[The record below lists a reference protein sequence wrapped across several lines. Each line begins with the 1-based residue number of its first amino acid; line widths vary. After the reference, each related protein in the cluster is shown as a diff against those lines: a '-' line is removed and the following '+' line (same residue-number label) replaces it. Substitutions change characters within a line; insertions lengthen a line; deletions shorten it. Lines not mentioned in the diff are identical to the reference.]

1 MSTLTLNLICK
12 LDNFTLKI
20 NQSLDLNGITG
31 IYGHSGCG
39 KSTLLRIIA
48 GLNNH
53 AVGQLSFNSVTLQNS
68 TLPNNTVP
76 NNTFPHNKS
85 HHENNLKNKAI
96 FIPPQKRN
104 FSLVFQDNRLFPHLN
119 VRENLIFA
127 AKRCNNSQLKL
138 DDVIKLTRLS
148 PLANKPVTTLSG
160 GEQQRVAL
168 ARAILAEP
176 KLLLLDEPLSALDQK
191 SKTNILQLL
200 KQIQKQLNI
209 PMLYVSHSLDEL
221 QQIADN
227 LMVLSQGEVIN
238 FGAIHQVIHQLNY
251 QSASQTNNQADN
263 QANYQQTSLSLP
275 IKMDKEHPL
284 NNHGLATLCMD
295 DGQEIYLPS
304 HLIPSQIMPSQI
316 IPSQLLPSKSLHE
329 TINNKA
335 DNKVENE
342 AENTK
347 LTLRCFILASDIS
360 LCKTASNN
368 SSIVNHLVGVIS
380 KIRITDHNVLV
391 TINCAEQE
399 FFASIS
405 SFSLDRL
412 ALKPEQ
418 TIYMQF
424 KASAVRTFI
433 Y

>member
-1 MSTLTLNLICK
+1 
-12 LDNFTLKI
+12 
-20 NQSLDLNGITG
+20 
-31 IYGHSGCG
+31 
-39 KSTLLRIIA
+39 
-48 GLNNH
+48 
-53 AVGQLSFNSVTLQNS
+53 
-68 TLPNNTVP
+68 
-76 NNTFPHNKS
+76 
-85 HHENNLKNKAI
+85 
-96 FIPPQKRN
+96 
-104 FSLVFQDNRLFPHLN
+104 
-119 VRENLIFA
+119 
-127 AKRCNNSQLKL
+127 
-138 DDVIKLTRLS
+138 
-148 PLANKPVTTLSG
+148 
-160 GEQQRVAL
+160 
-168 ARAILAEP
+168 
-176 KLLLLDEPLSALDQK
+176 
-191 SKTNILQLL
+191 
-200 KQIQKQLNI
+200 
-209 PMLYVSHSLDEL
+209 
-221 QQIADN
+221 
-227 LMVLSQGEVIN
+227 
-238 FGAIHQVIHQLNY
+238 
-251 QSASQTNNQADN
+251 
-263 QANYQQTSLSLP
+263 
-275 IKMDKEHPL
+275 
-284 NNHGLATLCMD
+284 
-295 DGQEIYLPS
+295 
-304 HLIPSQIMPSQI
+304 MPSQI

>member
-1 MSTLTLNLICK
+1 MKN
-12 LDNFTLKI
+12 
-20 NQSLDLNGITG
+20 
-31 IYGHSGCG
+31 
-39 KSTLLRIIA
+39 
-48 GLNNH
+48 
-53 AVGQLSFNSVTLQNS
+53 
-68 TLPNNTVP
+68 
-76 NNTFPHNKS
+76 
-85 HHENNLKNKAI
+85 NNLQKKAI

-104 FSLVFQDNRLFPHLN
+104 FSLVFQDSRLFPHLN

-127 AKRCNNSQLKL
+127 AKRCKNSQLNL
-138 DDVIKLTRLS
+138 DDVIKLTELS
-148 PLANKPVTTLSG
+148 PLAEKPVTILSG

-176 KLLLLDEPLSALDQK
+176 ELLLLDEPLSALDQK

-200 KQIQKQLNI
+200 KNIQNQLNI

-221 QQIADN
+221 QQVADK
-227 LMVLSQGEVIN
+227 LMVISQGEVIN
-238 FGAIHQVIHQLNY
+238 FGAIHQVIHQLNF
-251 QSASQTNNQADN
+251 QTDN
-263 QANYQQTSLSLP
+263 QTSYQQTSLSLP
-275 IKMDKEHPL
+275 IKMDNEQPQ
-284 NNHGLATLCMD
+284 NNHGLATLSLD
-295 DGQEIYLPS
+295 DGQEIYLPL
-304 HLIPSQIMPSQI
+304 HLLPDTLQAKTLETEKIQPETIHSKTIPSKTIKNK
-316 IPSQLLPSKSLHE
+316 KSH
-329 TINNKA
+329 NQ
-335 DNKVENE
+335 
-342 AENTK
+342 

-360 LCKTASNN
+360 LCKTESNN

-380 KIRITDHNVLV
+380 KILITDHNVLV

-433 Y
+433 H